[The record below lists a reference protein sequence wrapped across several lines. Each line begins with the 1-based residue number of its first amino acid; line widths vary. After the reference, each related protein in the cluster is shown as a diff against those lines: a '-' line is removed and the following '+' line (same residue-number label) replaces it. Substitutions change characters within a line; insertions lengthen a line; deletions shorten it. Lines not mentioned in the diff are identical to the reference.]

1 MNVKKEIASNLKK
14 IRKERNMSQAKAAE
28 YLGLSQGL
36 ISQYEK
42 GITVPSVEV
51 LADYA
56 VKFQVSLDYIFGFTQ
71 SMVGSIMKPEVAE
84 SLSAGV
90 AYLYGDPDAPGAI
103 DIEGLR
109 KLIDEE
115 IKKKTEGN

>member
-1 MNVKKEIASNLKK
+1 MDVKKEIASNLKK
-14 IRKERNMSQAKAAE
+14 IRKERNMNQAKAAE
-28 YLGLSQGL
+28 YLGLTQGL

-56 VKFQVSLDYIFGFTQ
+56 VKFGVSLDYIFGLTQ
-71 SMVGSIMKPEVAE
+71 SKLGTILKPEVAA
-84 SLSAGV
+84 SLSSGV
-90 AYLYGDPDAPGAI
+90 ASIYGDPDAPGAM

-115 IKKKTEGN
+115 IKKKAGGN